1 MLLGATLGFLLQV
14 FAPQAVTDYLC
25 KNLFSS
31 VTDMFMNAIKMIVT
45 PLVFFSIASSVAGFG
60 DIRSLGKTGLKVLS
74 CYLFTAL
81 IAILVGLGVFRL
93 FQPGDPAL
101 LSAMN
106 NSAESYTQS
115 ASAASTSVRA
125 FVVGIIPSNIINAF
139 AAPDMLQVI
148 FLAVIIGIGSS
159 KMGEASAKIRD
170 TLDTCNDL
178 FSAIASMIIRFLPV
192 SAFCSMANMTSKTGL
207 KTMAKLLP
215 WLGSVYA
222 GCLLML
228 VVYSLILLFVR
239 RRPSIF
245 FKKFGAVML
254 TAYSVGSTN
263 VALPVSMDVCGK
275 KLGISRKIY
284 SFSLPFGTT
293 INMDGGCL
301 LQVISVL
308 FLAKI
313 FGVSIQGGQL
323 LSLLLTVMVL
333 SLGAPSVSG
342 SCLVCVAMLLPPVG
356 IPMEAIS
363 LLIGLYP
370 LAGSMLTVGNCTGDA
385 VITTAIA
392 TMEKQIDENIFNAP

>member
-139 AAPDMLQVI
+139 AAPGM
-148 FLAVIIGIGSS
+148 
-159 KMGEASAKIRD
+159 
-170 TLDTCNDL
+170 
-178 FSAIASMIIRFLPV
+178 
-192 SAFCSMANMTSKTGL
+192 
-207 KTMAKLLP
+207 
-215 WLGSVYA
+215 
-222 GCLLML
+222 
-228 VVYSLILLFVR
+228 
-239 RRPSIF
+239 
-245 FKKFGAVML
+245 
-254 TAYSVGSTN
+254 
-263 VALPVSMDVCGK
+263 
-275 KLGISRKIY
+275 
-284 SFSLPFGTT
+284 
-293 INMDGGCL
+293 

-333 SLGAPSVSG
+333 SLGAPSVPG